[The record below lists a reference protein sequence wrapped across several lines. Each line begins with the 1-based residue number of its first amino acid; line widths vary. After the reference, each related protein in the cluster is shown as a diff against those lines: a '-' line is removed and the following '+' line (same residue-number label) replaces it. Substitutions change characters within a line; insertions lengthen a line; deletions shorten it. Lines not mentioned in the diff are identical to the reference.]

1 MRNQEAWFLTN
12 LMLKDE
18 KKINKKIQSKKKQ

>member
-18 KKINKKIQSKKKQ
+18 KKINKKI